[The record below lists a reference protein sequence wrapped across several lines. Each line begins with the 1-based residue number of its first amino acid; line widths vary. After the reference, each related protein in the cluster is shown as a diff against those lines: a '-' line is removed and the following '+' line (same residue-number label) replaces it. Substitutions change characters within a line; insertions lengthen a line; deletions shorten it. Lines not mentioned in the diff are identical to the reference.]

1 MKRGY
6 YCSWMVL
13 VLFFAGFAHVDAA
26 DSTLG
31 AGEKP
36 FKLVRAA
43 MCESIE
49 SYEPKYIAAVFPI
62 RIGRISCYS
71 AFEGV
76 AEKTSVQH
84 RWYHRDEL
92 VTSKRL
98 TLNPPSWATYSSIQ
112 LREDDLG
119 PWRVEIWDAQ
129 ENLVKTLRFSVVE

>member
-1 MKRGY
+1 MKRRH

-13 VLFFAGFAHVDAA
+13 VLFCTGLAHVDAA
-26 DSTLG
+26 DSTL
-31 AGEKP
+31 AASEKP
-36 FKLVRAA
+36 FQLVRAA

-49 SYEPKYIAAVFPI
+49 SYEPKYIAAAFSI
-62 RIGRISCYS
+62 SIGRISCFS

-84 RWYHRDEL
+84 RWYRRDEL
-92 VTSKRL
+92 VTAKRL
-98 TLNPPSWATYSSIQ
+98 TLKPPSWATYSSIQ

-129 ENLVKTLRFSVVE
+129 EKLVKTLRFSVVE